1 MTFQHH
7 DQARKAALAALER
20 LLREEKACQRAV
32 LVDDLYGKLRLLLWL
47 EGDEAKVLSDK
58 FRAALKEAASPAW
71 SDQLWIVGK
80 ETSPADRLIY
90 DSTWEEAKPFKP
102 LPQLRTLDRHR
113 SKGAWFKELAAPPW
127 PTRAGS
133 QPKGPP
139 VVVFYSFKGGV
150 GRTTGLASFAI
161 QRAQAGERVV
171 VLDGDLD
178 APEVGTLLTPDE
190 SQPSEESQWGVVDYL
205 LERPNAKEVDLAD
218 YYHVLRRDAVA
229 RGGGEIIVFPAGKM
243 DDVYLG
249 KLARLDF
256 EPPREGERSPWTQL
270 LERVRNDLSPRWILV
285 DSRAGLADAAG
296 VLLGGLAHLHVL
308 FAAHSEQSWQ
318 GLRLVVSRLGAERV
332 WRNQMQ
338 AECLLVQSMVPENIE
353 VAQMVKKRFLDR
365 ARDEF
370 ESSYYAE
377 DPADEGEDLYWYAR
391 DADSQDA
398 PHQPV
403 ALSYKQGLA
412 SFRTID
418 DAVPI
423 VTSDEYKSFADRICA
438 HFLEED
444 HEQA

>member
-1 MTFQHH
+1 
-7 DQARKAALAALER
+7 
-20 LLREEKACQRAV
+20 
-32 LVDDLYGKLRLLLWL
+32 
-47 EGDEAKVLSDK
+47 
-58 FRAALKEAASPAW
+58 
-71 SDQLWIVGK
+71 
-80 ETSPADRLIY
+80 
-90 DSTWEEAKPFKP
+90 
-102 LPQLRTLDRHR
+102 
-113 SKGAWFKELAAPPW
+113 
-127 PTRAGS
+127 
-133 QPKGPP
+133 
-139 VVVFYSFKGGV
+139 
-150 GRTTGLASFAI
+150 
-161 QRAQAGERVV
+161 
-171 VLDGDLD
+171 
-178 APEVGTLLTPDE
+178 
-190 SQPSEESQWGVVDYL
+190 VDYL
-205 LERPNAKEVDLAD
+205 LERPDAKEVDLAD

-332 WRNQMQ
+332 WRDRMQ

-353 VAQMVKKRFLDR
+353 VAQMVKKRFLER

-370 ESSYYAE
+370 DSFYYAE
-377 DPADEGEDLYWYAR
+377 DPTDEGEDLYWYAR

-403 ALSYKQGLA
+403 TLSYKQGLA